1 MKHNIVTF
9 IAVTVFALSGIIFW
23 ETGFAWLVLSLVAV
37 IYFAILAYGSF
48 KIQAN
53 YYFTSIHKGKRKS
66 VALTFD
72 DGPDEESTPKILQIL
87 KDKNVK
93 ATFFVIGKKA
103 EKYPE
108 LIRQIDEDG
117 HTIANH
123 SYSHNYLIA
132 FFSTKR
138 LKADLV
144 RCNEVISGIIDK
156 SPLFFRPPFGVTNPR
171 YATVLKELKLCS
183 IGWSLRSLDTRAK
196 NKYQLISRILGVL
209 QKRDIILLHD
219 NRSVTADSLEDII
232 EHCVQKGI
240 KIEPLP
246 RLIDKEAYGKKPD
259 NF

>member
-9 IAVTVFALSGIIFW
+9 TAVTIFALSGIIFW
-23 ETGFAWLVLSLVAV
+23 ETGFAWLVLSSVAL
-37 IYFAILAYGSF
+37 IYVAILAYGSF

-53 YYFTSIHKGKRKS
+53 YYLTSIHKGKRKS

-72 DGPDEESTPKILQIL
+72 DGPDEENTPRILRIL

-103 EKYPE
+103 EKYPH

-117 HTIANH
+117 HIIGNH

-132 FFSTKR
+132 FFSSKK
-138 LKADLV
+138 LKADLM
-144 RCNEVISGIIDK
+144 RCNEVIAGIIMK
-156 SPLFFRPPFGVTNPR
+156 SPMLFRPPFGVTNPI
-171 YATVLKELKLCS
+171 YASVLKELKLSS

-196 NKYQLISRILGVL
+196 NKYQLISRILGIL

-219 NRSVTADSLEDII
+219 NQRVTAESLEDII

-240 KIEPLP
+240 KIEALP
-246 RLIDKEAYGKKPD
+246 RVIDKEPYDKSPD
-259 NF
+259 SF

>member
-1 MKHNIVTF
+1 LKHNIVTF
-9 IAVTVFALSGIIFW
+9 TAVTIFALSGIIFW
-23 ETGFAWLVLSLVAV
+23 ETGFAWLVMLLIAL
-37 IYFAILAYGSF
+37 IYFTILAYGSF

-53 YYFTSIHKGKRKS
+53 YYLTSINKGKRKS

-72 DGPDEESTPKILQIL
+72 DGPDEDNTPKILQIL
-87 KDKNVK
+87 REKDVK

-103 EKYPE
+103 EKYPDI
-108 LIRQIDEDG
+108 IRQINEEG
-117 HTIANH
+117 HTLANH
-123 SYSHNYLIA
+123 SYSHSYLIA

-138 LKADLV
+138 LKADLL
-144 RCNEVISGIIDK
+144 RCNEVITGIIEK

-171 YATVLKELKLCS
+171 YATVIKELQLNS

-196 NKYQLISRILGVL
+196 NKYQLISRILAVL

-219 NRSVTADSLEDII
+219 NLPVTADALEDII

-246 RLIDKEAYGKKPD
+246 QLIDKNPYGKTPD
-259 NF
+259 HF